1 MPPLTVCL
9 LTSEMMPFAKTG
21 GLADVAGALALE
33 LAQRGADVRAFM
45 PLYGSVLQGPWKF
58 APVPEV
64 QDVAIEL
71 GATKYAFSLLTS
83 NLPGSKTRAWFIDCP
98 KFFRRASLY
107 TNDPDEYRRFVFF
120 TRAVI
125 ESCQRMHFA
134 PAIFHCNDWHAAL
147 VPLLLR
153 TAYSWDKLFAG
164 SRSVLTIH
172 NIGYQGLMPASAA
185 LELGLSPGEPL
196 LDAADLANGIINPL
210 KSGILHADAVTTVSP
225 TYAKEIC
232 ETPLGMGM
240 EQTLRAR
247 ADGVTGILNG
257 VDYRLW
263 DPRVDPQLKVHF
275 EPADLS
281 GKLANKYQV
290 LAAHGLTF
298 VRSRPLIA
306 IVSRL
311 TDQKGFDLLHDALP
325 ALLEQ
330 RDFNL
335 IVLGSGEA
343 RYEKLFADLAV
354 QYADRVGF
362 RAGYDEALAHLMEA
376 GSDMFLMPSR
386 YEPCGLN
393 QMYSLRYGTIPIVH
407 KTGGLA
413 DSVQHFDPASGR
425 GTGCVFNDFDVG
437 AISWAMNTVFDWYA
451 NTALWKKLM
460 RNAMAQ
466 DFSWDR
472 QVLEYEALYRRL
484 QGIDASKT

>member
-1 MPPLTVCL
+1 MPPLTLCL

-33 LAQRGADVRAFM
+33 LAQRGIDVRPFM
-45 PLYGSVLQGPWKF
+45 PLYRSVLQGPWKF
-58 APVPEV
+58 EPVPAV
-64 QDVAIEL
+64 QGIAIEL
-71 GATKYAFSLLTS
+71 GATKYEFSLLTS
-83 NLPGSKTRAWFIDCP
+83 VIPGSTVRAWFIDCP
-98 KFFRRASLY
+98 TFFDRASLY
-107 TNDPDEYRRFVFF
+107 TNDPDEHRRFLFY

-134 PAIFHCNDWHAAL
+134 PDIFHCNDWHAAL

-153 TAYSWDKLFAG
+153 TLYSWDQLFVR
-164 SRSVLTIH
+164 SRVVLTIH
-172 NIGYQGLMPASAA
+172 NIGYQGVMPASAA
-185 LELGLSPGEPL
+185 AELGLRAGEAL

-210 KSGILHADAVTTVSP
+210 KSGIQLADAVTTVSP

-232 ETPLGMGM
+232 DSPLGMGM
-240 EQTLRAR
+240 EQALRAR

-263 DPRVDPQLKVHF
+263 DPRVDPALKVHF
-275 EPADLS
+275 EPGDLS

-343 RYEKLFADLAV
+343 RYEKLFADLAT
-354 QYADRVGF
+354 QYAGRVGF

-413 DSVQHFDPASGR
+413 DSVQHFDPLSGV
-425 GTGCVFNDFDVG
+425 GTGCVFNDFDIG
-437 AISWAMNTVFDWYA
+437 AISWALNTALDWYA
-451 NTALWKKLM
+451 KPALWRRLI

-466 DFSWDR
+466 DYSWDR
-472 QVLEYEALYRRL
+472 QIGDYEALYRRV
-484 QGIDASKT
+484 QDAGASKA

>member
-125 ESCQRMHFA
+125 ESCQRLHFA

-172 NIGYQGLMPASAA
+172 NIGYQGFMPASAA

-196 LDAADLANGIINPL
+196 LDAADLANGII
-210 KSGILHADAVTTVSP
+210 
-225 TYAKEIC
+225 
-232 ETPLGMGM
+232 
-240 EQTLRAR
+240 
-247 ADGVTGILNG
+247 
-257 VDYRLW
+257 
-263 DPRVDPQLKVHF
+263 
-275 EPADLS
+275 
-281 GKLANKYQV
+281 
-290 LAAHGLTF
+290 
-298 VRSRPLIA
+298 
-306 IVSRL
+306 
-311 TDQKGFDLLHDALP
+311 
-325 ALLEQ
+325 
-330 RDFNL
+330 
-335 IVLGSGEA
+335 
-343 RYEKLFADLAV
+343 
-354 QYADRVGF
+354 
-362 RAGYDEALAHLMEA
+362 
-376 GSDMFLMPSR
+376 
-386 YEPCGLN
+386 
-393 QMYSLRYGTIPIVH
+393 
-407 KTGGLA
+407 
-413 DSVQHFDPASGR
+413 
-425 GTGCVFNDFDVG
+425 
-437 AISWAMNTVFDWYA
+437 
-451 NTALWKKLM
+451 
-460 RNAMAQ
+460 
-466 DFSWDR
+466 
-472 QVLEYEALYRRL
+472 
-484 QGIDASKT
+484 

>member
-1 MPPLTVCL
+1 
-9 LTSEMMPFAKTG
+9 
-21 GLADVAGALALE
+21 
-33 LAQRGADVRAFM
+33 VR
-45 PLYGSVLQGPWKF
+45 
-58 APVPEV
+58 
-64 QDVAIEL
+64 
-71 GATKYAFSLLTS
+71 
-83 NLPGSKTRAWFIDCP
+83 
-98 KFFRRASLY
+98 
-107 TNDPDEYRRFVFF
+107 
-120 TRAVI
+120 
-125 ESCQRMHFA
+125 
-134 PAIFHCNDWHAAL
+134 
-147 VPLLLR
+147 
-153 TAYSWDKLFAG
+153 
-164 SRSVLTIH
+164 SRVVLTIH
-172 NIGYQGLMPASAA
+172 NIGYQGVMPASAA
-185 LELGLSPGEPL
+185 AELGLRAGEAL

-210 KSGILHADAVTTVSP
+210 KSGIQLADAVTTVSP

-232 ETPLGMGM
+232 DSPLGMGM
-240 EQTLRAR
+240 EQALRAR

-263 DPRVDPQLKVHF
+263 DPRVDPALKVHF
-275 EPADLS
+275 EPGDLS
-281 GKLANKYQV
+281 GKLANKHQV

-311 TDQKGFDLLHDALP
+311 TEQKGFDLLHDALP

-343 RYEKLFADLAV
+343 RYETLFADLAT
-354 QYADRVGF
+354 QYAGRVGF

-413 DSVQHFDPASGR
+413 DSVQHFDPLSGV
-425 GTGCVFNDFDVG
+425 GTGCVFNDFDIG
-437 AISWAMNTVFDWYA
+437 AISWALNTALDWYA
-451 NTALWKKLM
+451 KPALWRRLI

-466 DFSWDR
+466 DYSWDR
-472 QVLEYEALYRRL
+472 QIGEYEALYRRV
-484 QGIDASKT
+484 QDAGASKA

>member
-1 MPPLTVCL
+1 MPRLTLCL

-33 LAQRGADVRAFM
+33 LARRGHDVRPFL
-45 PLYGSVLQGPWKF
+45 PLYRTVRQGPWKF
-58 APVPEV
+58 SRVAAVQGVPI
-64 QDVAIEL
+64 AL
-71 GATKYAFSLLTS
+71 GATTYEYSLLTARF
-83 NLPGSKTRAWFIDCP
+83 PGSRVAAYFVDCP
-98 KFFRRASLY
+98 QLFDRESLY
-107 TNDPDEYRRFVFF
+107 TNDPDEHHRFLLF

-125 ESCQRMHFA
+125 ESCQRLNLA
-134 PAIFHCNDWHAAL
+134 PDIFHCNDWHAAL

-153 TAYSWDKLFAG
+153 TVYAWDKLFAR
-164 SRSVLTIH
+164 SRTVLTIH
-172 NIGYQGLMPASAA
+172 NIAYQGVLPASAA
-185 LELGLSPGEPL
+185 ALLGVSAGDAL
-196 LDAADLANGIINPL
+196 LDSADLAAGIINPL
-210 KSGILHADAVTTVSP
+210 KNGIKLADAVTTVSP

-232 ETPLGMGM
+232 NSSLGMGM
-240 EQTLRAR
+240 EEALRAR

-257 VDYRLW
+257 VDYRVW
-263 DPRVDPQLKVHF
+263 DPRVDSHLKVHF
-275 EPADLS
+275 GPGDMS

-311 TDQKGFDLLHDALP
+311 TDQKGFDLLNDTLP
-325 ALLEQ
+325 KFLQQ

-343 RYEKLFADLAV
+343 LYEKFFADLARGF
-354 QYADRVGF
+354 AGRVGF
-362 RAGYDEALAHLMEA
+362 KAGYDEALAHLMEA

-425 GTGCVFNDFDVG
+425 GTGCVFNDFDPG
-437 AISWAMNTVFDWYA
+437 AIGWALNTALDWYA
-451 NTALWKKLM
+451 DRALWQRLQE
-460 RNAMAQ
+460 NAMAQ
-466 DFSWDR
+466 DYSWGR
-472 QVLEYEALYRRL
+472 QISEYDALFHRVH
-484 QGIDASKT
+484 GAIASTA